1 MKKHISIVG
10 MVITVFLLGMMSFQN
25 TTAQEELVP
34 LAVGRYQ
41 IEKIDDFTNLVW
53 KIDTLTGDIWR
64 CQMPTQAA
72 DDWIRG
78 CGRVI
83 R

>member
-10 MVITVFLLGMMSFQN
+10 MVITAFLLGMMSFQN
-25 TTAQEELVP
+25 TTAQEELRP

-41 IEKIDDFTNLVW
+41 IEKIDDFTNFVW
-53 KIDTLTGDIWR
+53 RIDTLTGDIWR
-64 CQMPTQAA
+64 CQLPTQAM
-72 DDWIRG
+72 DDILRG
-78 CGRVI
+78 CGLVI